1 MQFSR
6 FIFILII
13 AAIVQVG
20 CQNKKKESVLV
31 IAVDDL
37 VSTDV
42 SCGKD
47 ASSGSRSGFQILC
60 NEAVRFTHAFTTST
74 MSVPAMG
81 SLLTATYP
89 FQNGLRHN
97 GQYLSTHYTTVA
109 KQAVQKHYRTG
120 FFSGGAPLIRK
131 TGVNQGF
138 EYFDDNVNFDLNTFF
153 RPLSKSVQ
161 LFNQWH
167 KQEVGNSP
175 YFAVLYAPDLIFTN
189 TETTSDLGEPRNLS
203 YESQLD
209 ELDETLFNFFE
220 SLKAQSAWDNTVVI
234 LVGLNGHTNSDRP
247 NEPTV
252 LNLHGESTQ
261 IALFIKPAQKKRDEG
276 ITWKI
281 DDNVSLADVGKTL
294 FEIMN
299 LQAPN
304 THLDFPIES
313 LASALRSPES
323 KITEDRPIL
332 VESAWGSWKNLSNI
346 RSAVIKNHTLFI
358 NDEKTLVYNTLVD
371 RLETNPLPA
380 SDSYLFSPHSVVDL
394 LLKNG
399 FQKWNGISENETT
412 KLNLNSSRWTK
423 KEQNISLLND
433 LLHLY
438 KKKSTDYELLNWV
451 ALLMLEQ
458 KDWEGLKSLGSKN
471 NEPLWSYVAERNIL
485 GTTPTKSKTQE
496 PCLNLLKEKIID
508 ASMLKTCSDPVSVV
522 FIEWQRSE
530 ALGLQKETQKKKFE
544 RLYKQHKIDLAVA
557 RINIGIG
564 KVWDINHEI
573 RFAPEKID
581 LVLALPEYQ
590 KIFTQI
596 ERSIRVK
603 IEE

>member
-6 FIFILII
+6 LIFTLII
-13 AAIVQVG
+13 AAMVQVG
-20 CQNKKKESVLV
+20 CQNKKKESILV

-42 SCGKD
+42 SCGKEST
-47 ASSGSRSGFQILC
+47 ANSHSGFQILC
-60 NEAVRFTHAFTTST
+60 SEAVRFTHAFTTST
-74 MSVPAMG
+74 MSVPAMS

-89 FQNGLRHN
+89 FQNGVRHN
-97 GQYLSTHYTTVA
+97 GQFLSTHFTTVA
-109 KQAVQKHYRTG
+109 KQAVHKNYRTG

-131 TGVNQGF
+131 TGINQGF
-138 EYFDDNVNFDLNTFF
+138 EYFDDNISFDLNTFF
-153 RPLSKSVQ
+153 RPLSKTIQ
-161 LFNQWH
+161 IFNQWH

-189 TETTSDLGEPRNLS
+189 TETVSELGEPRNLS

-209 ELDETLFNFFE
+209 ELDENLFALFNT
-220 SLKAQSAWDNTVVI
+220 LKNQASWDNTTVV
-234 LVGLNGHTNSDRP
+234 LVGLNGHTNSDRN

-261 IALFIKPAQKKRDEG
+261 IALFIKPSQKKRDEG

-281 DDNVSLADVGKTL
+281 DNNVSLADVGKTL

-304 THLDFPIES
+304 THQDFPIES
-313 LASALRSPES
+313 LADALRSPES

-380 SDSYLFSPHSVVDL
+380 SDSYLFSPHSVVEL
-394 LLKNG
+394 LTNNG
-399 FQKWNGISENETT
+399 FQKWSGLSEVEIA
-412 KLNLNSSRWTK
+412 KLNLNFSRWTK

-433 LLHLY
+433 LYHLY
-438 KKKSTDYELLNWV
+438 KKKQSDYELLNWLG
-451 ALLMLEQ
+451 LLMLEQ
-458 KDWEGLKSLGSKN
+458 KDWEGLKNLGNKS
-471 NEPLWSYVAERNIL
+471 NEPFWSYIADKNIPNTNSSKL
-485 GTTPTKSKTQE
+485 KTQE
-496 PCLNLLKEKIID
+496 PCLNLLKEKNID
-508 ASMLKTCSDPVSVV
+508 ASMLKTCSDSVSVA
-522 FIEWQRSE
+522 FLEWQRSE
-530 ALGLQKETQKKKFE
+530 ILGLQKETQKKKFE
-544 RLYKQHKIDLAVA
+544 RLYRQHKIDLAVA
-557 RINIGIG
+557 RINIGTG
-564 KVWDINHEI
+564 KIWDINHDI
-573 RFAPEKID
+573 HFTPEKID
-581 LVLALPEYQ
+581 LILALPEYQ
-590 KIFTQI
+590 KTFAQI
-596 ERSIRVK
+596 ERSIRIK
-603 IEE
+603 IED